1 MIRAKATTGIGNR
14 SIDDLIFLVLTPPPQ
29 PRTRYS
35 PCLPPLLS
43 HHTPAM
49 ATHRDARLPS
59 TLYIDPAPAPTSQPK
74 VEEIGTTSAPLKS
87 AAFFIGGGDCKKYN
101 EDFMLC
107 KAESRDPEHCLKEG
121 RRVTR
126 CAQEM

>member
-1 MIRAKATTGIGNR
+1 
-14 SIDDLIFLVLTPPPQ
+14 
-29 PRTRYS
+29 
-35 PCLPPLLS
+35 
-43 HHTPAM
+43 M

-59 TLYIDPAPAPTSQPK
+59 TLYIDPAPAPSSQPK